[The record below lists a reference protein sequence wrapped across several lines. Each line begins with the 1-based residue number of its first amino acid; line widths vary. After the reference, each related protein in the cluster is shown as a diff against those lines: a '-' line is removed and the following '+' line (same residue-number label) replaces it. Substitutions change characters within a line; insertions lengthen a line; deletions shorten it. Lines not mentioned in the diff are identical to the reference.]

1 MEIQAKE
8 ELNQLTS
15 MVKYIEAYNSQ
26 MESEI
31 KVTSTTGH
39 VVEKKIRENEMK
51 KLKQDVAILKANKKK
66 GKDNN
71 DTESDDAQEMFE
83 KQFPL
88 ATIDDFDALETSIS
102 SSASKRAWLVS
113 SIDYFTFSRFEF
125 TDVLFICNTEDSIS

>member
-1 MEIQAKE
+1 
-8 ELNQLTS
+8 
-15 MVKYIEAYNSQ
+15 
-26 MESEI
+26 
-31 KVTSTTGH
+31 
-39 VVEKKIRENEMK
+39 MK

-113 SIDYFTFSRFEF
+113 SVDYFTFSRFEF
-125 TDVLFICNTEDSIS
+125 TDVLFICNTEDSISWCWW